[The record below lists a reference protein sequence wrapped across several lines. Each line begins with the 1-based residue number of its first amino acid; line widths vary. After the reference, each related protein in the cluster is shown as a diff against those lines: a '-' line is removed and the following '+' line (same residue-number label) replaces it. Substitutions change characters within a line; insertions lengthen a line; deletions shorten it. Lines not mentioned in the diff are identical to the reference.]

1 MRSALLLLL
10 LALAACAPPEPATPP
25 AFSTTEADSIL
36 AVLDAQVDAWN
47 DGSLRGFMDG
57 YARTDTLRFASG
69 GTVRRGWQAALD
81 GYERGYPDRSAMGT
95 LRFDSL
101 DVLGI
106 APDWAVV
113 FGRWHLEREA
123 DAPSGLFTLVLNK
136 RPEGW
141 RIVHDHTS
149 SADRTSSE

>member
-1 MRSALLLLL
+1 MRSALPLVLVLTL
-10 LALAACAPPEPATPP
+10 SFTACAPAIAPSPPFAPAD
-25 AFSTTEADSIL
+25 EDSIL
-36 AVLDAQVDAWN
+36 SVLGAQVEAWN
-47 DGSLRGFMDG
+47 EGSIRGFMDG

-81 GYERGYPDRSAMGT
+81 GYERGYPDRAAMGT

-113 FGRWHLEREA
+113 FGRWHLQREA

-149 SADRTSSE
+149 SAD